1 MAIAIGFIS
10 INVFLGNFLE
20 PMLMGRRFGLSTLVV
35 IVSVLFWGYIW
46 GPVGMLLGVP
56 LTMVLKVMLDNSD
69 EFRWLS
75 VAITKENRRT
85 ILDEDDELDDEDS
98 MLDGDIGLSDRF
110 TEGTQS

>member
-1 MAIAIGFIS
+1 
-10 INVFLGNFLE
+10 
-20 PMLMGRRFGLSTLVV
+20 
-35 IVSVLFWGYIW
+35 
-46 GPVGMLLGVP
+46 
-56 LTMVLKVMLDNSD
+56 MVLKVMLDNSD

-110 TEGTQS
+110 TEGTRS